1 MSDAPQGSSAGRP
14 AHDAA
19 QRQFKACHLRAK
31 RARQGWRPWMLFG
44 IASLFYFYEFFARV
58 APGVLHSELTM
69 VSGASEGA
77 FGFSMSLYFL
87 AYAPAQL
94 LVGRLLDRHGVRAV
108 AAPAS
113 LLVALGCLL
122 FATTDNIVL
131 MGVARFLQ
139 GLGSSVAYL
148 GVIYLSL
155 IWLPPQRHGMVPGMV
170 TGIGTLGAATAQ
182 FPLLLIAGHFG
193 WRMPL
198 LICAVAGVIIACL
211 IWCFLPRRPSW
222 FIDLMREDGFDPN
235 SPEPMGF
242 QLNRILRLRNLW
254 ILSLAAA
261 GVYLPVSVIGDL
273 WGVSFFSIEAGLPDD
288 QASLI
293 TTLVFIGF
301 AIGGVVAGHW
311 SDRIGRRKLLFSSGA
326 ISAAC
331 FALLLCFTSRLPVS
345 LVAVLVA
352 ALGFTSGSQVLAFV
366 MVADTAKRHTRAI
379 TLAFVNFIVMFFP
392 VIVQPTVGLLSQ
404 WGLPA
409 GTRPSSM
416 QELQGYAVVV
426 VGMLAAAGLS
436 LLVQDTRPRDEEG
449 VLLSH

>member
-1 MSDAPQGSSAGRP
+1 
-14 AHDAA
+14 
-19 QRQFKACHLRAK
+19 
-31 RARQGWRPWMLFG
+31 MLFG

-58 APGVLHSELTM
+58 APGVLHSELIT
-69 VSGASEGA
+69 VSGASEAA

-94 LVGRLLDRHGVRAV
+94 LVGRLLDRHGVRAI

-122 FATTDNIVL
+122 FAITDNIAV

-182 FPLLLIAGHFG
+182 LPLLLISDRFG

-198 LICAVAGVIIACL
+198 LICSLAGVFIAWL
-211 IWCFLPRRPSW
+211 VWSYLPRRPSW
-222 FIDLMREDGFDPN
+222 FVELMREDGFDPQ
-235 SPEPMGF
+235 SPEPMGL
-242 QLNRILRLRNLW
+242 QLGRILRQSNLW
-254 ILSLAAA
+254 ILALAAA
-261 GVYLPVSVIGDL
+261 GIYLPVSVVGDL
-273 WGVSFFSIEAGLPDD
+273 WGVSYFSIETGLPSD

-301 AIGGVVAGHW
+301 AVGGVVAGHW
-311 SDRIGRRKLLFSSGA
+311 SDRIGQRKLLFTSGA

-331 FALLLCFTSRLPVS
+331 FAVLLCFTGSLPDGV
-345 LVAVLVA
+345 VAVLAA
-352 ALGFTSGSQVLAFV
+352 ALGFASGSQQLAFV
-366 MVADTAKRHTRAI
+366 MVADIAKRHTRAI
-379 TLAFVNFIVMFFP
+379 TLAFVNCIVMLLP
-392 VIVQPTVGLLSQ
+392 VIVQPTVGLFSQ
-404 WGLPA
+404 LGLPS
-409 GTRPSSM
+409 GGRPSSM

-426 VGMLAAAGLS
+426 VGMLAAASLS
-436 LLVQDTRPRDEEG
+436 LLVKDTRPRDEEAG
-449 VLLSH
+449 LMAH

>member
-1 MSDAPQGSSAGRP
+1 MQRPERPPGGRP

-19 QRQFKACHLRAK
+19 QRHLKACHLRAK

-58 APGVLHSELTM
+58 APGVLHAELTG
-69 VSGASEGA
+69 VSGASEAA
-77 FGFSMSLYFL
+77 FGFAMSLYFL

-94 LVGRLLDRHGVRAV
+94 LVGRLLDRHGVRAI

-113 LLVALGCLL
+113 LLVALGCVL
-122 FATTDNIVL
+122 FAITDNIAL
-131 MGVARFLQ
+131 MGLARFLQ

-182 FPLLLIAGHFG
+182 LPLLLISDHFG

-211 IWCFLPRRPSW
+211 IWRYLPRRPSW
-222 FIDLMREDGFDPN
+222 FVELMREDGFDPS

-242 QLNRILRLRNLW
+242 QLNRILRKRNLW
-254 ILSLAAA
+254 VLALAAA
-261 GVYLPVSVIGDL
+261 GVYLPVSVVGDL
-273 WGVSFFSIEAGLPDD
+273 WGVSFFSIEAGLPKD

-301 AIGGVVAGHW
+301 AVGGVVAGHW
-311 SDRIGRRKLLFSSGA
+311 SDRIGRRKLLFTSGA

-331 FALLLCFTSRLPVS
+331 FALLLCFTSRLPVT
-345 LVAVLVA
+345 VVGVLVA

-392 VIVQPTVGLLSQ
+392 VIVQPAVGLFSQ

-426 VGMLAAAGLS
+426 VGMVAAAGLS

-449 VLLSH
+449 GLMAH

>member
-1 MSDAPQGSSAGRP
+1 MDISQRPPGGRP

-19 QRQFKACHLRAK
+19 HRHLKACHLRAK

-58 APGVLHSELTM
+58 APGVLHSELIK

-122 FATTDNIVL
+122 FATSNNIVL
-131 MGVARFLQ
+131 MGLGRFLQ

-182 FPLLLIAGHFG
+182 FPLLLISDHFG

-198 LICAVAGVIIACL
+198 LICTVAGIVIAWL
-211 IWCFLPRRPSW
+211 IWSFLPRRPTW
-222 FIDLMREDGFDPN
+222 FMELMREDGFDPD

-242 QLNRILRLRNLW
+242 QLNRILHKRSLW
-254 ILSLAAA
+254 ILALAAA
-261 GVYLPVSVIGDL
+261 GIYLPVSVIGDL

-301 AIGGVVAGHW
+301 ALGGVVAGHW
-311 SDRIGRRKLLFSSGA
+311 SDRIGHRKVLFTSGA

-331 FALLLCFTSRLPVS
+331 FALLLCFTSRLPVV

-392 VIVQPTVGLLSQ
+392 VIVQPTVGLFSQ
-404 WGLPA
+404 WGLPS
-409 GTRPSSM
+409 GLRPSSM

-436 LLVQDTRPRDEEG
+436 LLVQDTSPRDEEG
-449 VLLSH
+449 VLISH

>member
-1 MSDAPQGSSAGRP
+1 MDNSQRPPGGRP
-14 AHDAA
+14 AHDVA
-19 QRQFKACHLRAK
+19 QRQLKACHLRAK

-44 IASLFYFYEFFARV
+44 IASSFYFYEFFARV
-58 APGVLHSELTM
+58 APGVLHSELIK
-69 VSGASEGA
+69 VSGASEGV

-122 FATTDNIVL
+122 FATSDNIVL
-131 MGVARFLQ
+131 MGVGRFLQ

-170 TGIGTLGAATAQ
+170 TAVGTLGAATAQ
-182 FPLLLIAGHFG
+182 LPLLLISDHLG
-193 WRMPL
+193 WRAPL
-198 LICAVAGVIIACL
+198 LICTVAGVVIAGL
-211 IWCFLPRRPSW
+211 IWRFLPRRPSW
-222 FIDLMREDGFDPN
+222 FVELMREDGFDPN

-242 QLNRILRLRNLW
+242 QLKRILLLRNLW

-311 SDRIGRRKLLFSSGA
+311 SDRLGHRKVLFTSGA

-331 FALLLCFTSRLPVS
+331 LALLLCFTSRLPVS
-345 LVAVLVA
+345 VVVVMVA

-392 VIVQPTVGLLSQ
+392 VIVQPTVGLFSQ

-409 GTRPSSM
+409 GARPSSI

-426 VGMLAAAGLS
+426 VGMLAAAALS
-436 LLVQDTRPRDEEG
+436 LLVQDTTPRDEEG
-449 VLLSH
+449 VLMSH

>member
-1 MSDAPQGSSAGRP
+1 MDMSPRPPGGRP

-19 QRQFKACHLRAK
+19 QRQLKACHLRAK

-58 APGVLHSELTM
+58 APGVLHSELTR
-69 VSGASEGA
+69 VSGASEGV

-122 FATTDNIVL
+122 FATSDSIAL
-131 MGVARFLQ
+131 MGLGRFLQ

-182 FPLLLIAGHFG
+182 VPLLLISDHLG
-193 WRMPL
+193 WRAPL
-198 LICAVAGVIIACL
+198 LICTVAGIIIAAL
-211 IWCFLPRRPSW
+211 IWRFLPRRPSW
-222 FIDLMREDGFDPN
+222 FVELMREDGFDPN

-242 QLNRILRLRNLW
+242 QLNRILHLRNLW

-273 WGVSFFSIEAGLPDD
+273 WGVSFFSIEASLPNA

-311 SDRIGRRKLLFSSGA
+311 SDRLGRRKVLFSAGA
-326 ISAAC
+326 VSAAC

-345 LVAVLVA
+345 VVVVLVA

-379 TLAFVNFIVMFFP
+379 TLAFLNFIVMFFP

-404 WGLPA
+404 WGLTA
-409 GTRPSSM
+409 GAQPSSI
-416 QELQGYAVVV
+416 QELRGYAVVV

-436 LLVQDTRPRDEEG
+436 FLVQDTRPRDDEG
-449 VLLSH
+449 VLMSH

>member
-1 MSDAPQGSSAGRP
+1 MSQRTSGGRP

-19 QRQFKACHLRAK
+19 QRHLQACHLRAK
-31 RARQGWRPWMLFG
+31 RAREGWRPWMLFG

-58 APGVLHSELTM
+58 APGVLQGELTK
-69 VSGASEGA
+69 VSSASDGA
-77 FGFSMSLYFL
+77 FGFAMSLYFL

-122 FATTDNIVL
+122 LATTDNLIV
-131 MGVARFLQ
+131 MGLGRFLQ

-170 TGIGTLGAATAQ
+170 TAVGTLGAATAQ
-182 FPLLLIAGHFG
+182 LPLLMISERFG

-198 LICAVAGVIIACL
+198 MACTVAGVIVALL
-211 IWCFLPRRPSW
+211 IWSYLPKRPSW
-222 FIDLMREDGFDPN
+222 FVEMMKEDGFDPK
-235 SPEPMGF
+235 SPEPMGL
-242 QLNRILRLRNLW
+242 QLNRILHKRNLW
-254 ILSLAAA
+254 ILGLAAA
-261 GVYLPVSVIGDL
+261 GIYLPVSVIGDL
-273 WGVSFFSIEAGLPDD
+273 WGVSFFSIETGLPTD

-301 AIGGVVAGHW
+301 ALGGVVAGHW
-311 SDRIGRRKLLFSSGA
+311 SDRLSRRKILFTSGA
-326 ISAAC
+326 ISAS
-331 FALLLCFTSRLPVS
+331 FMALLLCFTNQLPNVIVAL
-345 LVAVLVA
+345 LVTGLGLA
-352 ALGFTSGSQVLAFV
+352 AGSQVLAFV
-366 MVADTAKRHTRAI
+366 MVADTAKRHNRAI

-392 VIVQPTVGLLSQ
+392 VIVQPMVGYISQ

-409 GTRPSSM
+409 GTLPSSL
-416 QELQGYAVVV
+416 QELKGYAVVV
-426 VGMLAAAGLS
+426 VGMVIAAGLS
-436 LLVQDTRPRDEEG
+436 FLVEDTQPRDESG
-449 VLLSH
+449 LITH

>member
-1 MSDAPQGSSAGRP
+1 MEMQQRPPGGRP

-19 QRQFKACHLRAK
+19 QRHLKACRLRAK

-44 IASLFYFYEFFARV
+44 VASLFYFYEFFARV
-58 APGVLHSELTM
+58 APGVLHSELM
-69 VSGASEGA
+69 KVSGASEGA

-122 FATTDNIVL
+122 FATSDNIVL
-131 MGVARFLQ
+131 MGLGRFLQ

-170 TGIGTLGAATAQ
+170 TAIGTLGAATAQ
-182 FPLLLIAGHFG
+182 LPLLLISDQFG

-198 LICAVAGVIIACL
+198 LIGSVAGVIIASL
-211 IWCFLPRRPSW
+211 IWCYLPRRPSW
-222 FIDLMREDGFDPN
+222 FVELMREDGFDPR

-242 QLNRILRLRNLW
+242 QLNRILHQPSLW

-261 GVYLPVSVIGDL
+261 GIYLPVSVIGDL
-273 WGVSFFSIEAGLPDD
+273 WGVSFFGIEAGLPSD

-293 TTLVFIGF
+293 TTVVFISF
-301 AIGGVVAGHW
+301 AIGAMVAGHW
-311 SDRIGRRKLLFSSGA
+311 SDRIGRRKVLFSSGA
-326 ISAAC
+326 ISAAS

-345 LVAVLVA
+345 VVVVLVG
-352 ALGFTSGSQVLAFV
+352 ALGFTSGSQQLAFV

-379 TLAFVNFIVMFFP
+379 TLAFVNFVVMFFP
-392 VIVQPTVGLLSQ
+392 VIVQPTVGLFSQ

-409 GTRPSSM
+409 GARPSSM
-416 QELQGYAVVV
+416 QELQGYSVVV

-436 LLVQDTRPRDEEG
+436 LLVQDTVPRADED
-449 VLLSH
+449 VVLSH

>member
-1 MSDAPQGSSAGRP
+1 MQRPERPPRGRP

-19 QRQFKACHLRAK
+19 QRHLKACHLRAK

-58 APGVLHSELTM
+58 APGVLHSDLTR
-69 VSGASEGA
+69 VSGASEGV

-113 LLVALGCLL
+113 LLVAIGCLL
-122 FATTDNIVL
+122 FAITDNIAL
-131 MGVARFLQ
+131 MGVGRFLQ
-139 GLGSSVAYL
+139 GLGSSVAYV

-170 TGIGTLGAATAQ
+170 TAIGTLGAATAQ
-182 FPLLLIAGHFG
+182 LPLLLISDHFG

-198 LICAVAGVIIACL
+198 VICSVSGVLIAWL
-211 IWCFLPRRPSW
+211 IWRFLPRRPSW
-222 FIDLMREDGFDPN
+222 FVELMREDGFDPS

-242 QLNRILRLRNLW
+242 QLQRILHKRNLW
-254 ILSLAAA
+254 FLSLAAA
-261 GVYLPVSVIGDL
+261 GIYLPISVIGDL
-273 WGVSFFSIEAGLPDD
+273 WGVSFFSIEAALPSE

-293 TTLVFIGF
+293 TTLLFIAF
-301 AIGGVVAGHW
+301 AIGGVIVGHC
-311 SDRIGRRKLLFSSGA
+311 SDRIGRRKVLFTSGA
-326 ISAAC
+326 FSAAC

-345 LVAVLVA
+345 VVALLVT
-352 ALGFTSGSQVLAFV
+352 ALGFSCGCQQLAFV
-366 MVADTAKRHTRAI
+366 MVADTAKRHSRAI
-379 TLAFVNFIVMFFP
+379 TLSFVNFIVMLVP
-392 VIVQPTVGLLSQ
+392 VLVQPTVGLFSQ

-409 GTRPSSM
+409 GSRPSSL

-436 LLVQDTRPRDEEG
+436 LLVQDTRPRHEPG
-449 VLLSH
+449 VLMTH

>member
-1 MSDAPQGSSAGRP
+1 MQRPERLPGGRP

-19 QRQFKACHLRAK
+19 QRHLKACHLRTK

-58 APGVLHSELTM
+58 APGVLHAELTG
-69 VSGASEGA
+69 VSGASEAA
-77 FGFSMSLYFL
+77 FGFAMSLYFL

-94 LVGRLLDRHGVRAV
+94 LVGRLLDRHGVRAI

-113 LLVALGCLL
+113 LLVALGCVL
-122 FATTDNIVL
+122 FAITDNIAL
-131 MGVARFLQ
+131 MGLARFLQ

-182 FPLLLIAGHFG
+182 LPLLLISDHFG

-211 IWCFLPRRPSW
+211 IWRYLPRRPSW
-222 FIDLMREDGFDPN
+222 FVELMREDGFDPS

-242 QLNRILRLRNLW
+242 QLNRILRKRNLW
-254 ILSLAAA
+254 VLALAAA
-261 GVYLPVSVIGDL
+261 GVYLPVSVVGDL
-273 WGVSFFSIEAGLPDD
+273 WGVSFFSIEAGLPKD

-301 AIGGVVAGHW
+301 AVGGVVAGHW
-311 SDRIGRRKLLFSSGA
+311 SDRIGRRKLLFTSGA

-331 FALLLCFTSRLPVS
+331 FALLLCVTSRLPV
-345 LVAVLVA
+345 AVVGVLMA

-392 VIVQPTVGLLSQ
+392 VIVQPAVGLFSQ

-409 GTRPSSM
+409 GTRPSST

-426 VGMLAAAGLS
+426 VGMVAAAGLS

-449 VLLSH
+449 GLMAH